1 MESESKR
8 NSPTNSNRDNLTNKK
23 KKKKKKSRIS
33 RRYDQQNKR
42 REKQKELDNLGNNND
57 VTTKNM
63 YDNRNIGIPSLNI
76 QRRRTKQE
84 AIDICM
90 KYF

>member
-42 REKQKELDNLGNNND
+42 REKQKELDNFRKNND
-57 VTTKNM
+57 VTPENM
-63 YDNRNIGIPSLNI
+63 YDNRNIGIPSLYE
-76 QRRRTKQE
+76 QRRRTEQR
-84 AIDICM
+84 AIDI
-90 KYF
+90 